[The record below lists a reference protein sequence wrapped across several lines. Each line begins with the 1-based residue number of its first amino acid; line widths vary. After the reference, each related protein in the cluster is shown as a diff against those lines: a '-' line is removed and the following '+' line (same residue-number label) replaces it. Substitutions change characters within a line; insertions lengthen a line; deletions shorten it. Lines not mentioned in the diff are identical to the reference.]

1 MTSSG
6 TAPHGEQAWAW
17 TVSGMLSIPISRR
30 NVVGTLACA
39 VTCAVFAGLQNLRL
53 VEQSAVAVVV
63 TVPAP
68 TIGFLPSSAELYSEA
83 ADSAALVSGRLPAPA
98 AAAASAE
105 ACSCWCTR

>member
-1 MTSSG
+1 MNARMPCLAESSLAPVIDPVRSSTIMTSSG

-30 NVVGTLACA
+30 KVVGTLASS
-39 VTCAVFAGLQNLRL
+39 VTCTVFAGLQNLRL

-68 TIGFLPSSAELYSEA
+68 TIGFLPSSAEL
-83 ADSAALVSGRLPAPA
+83 
-98 AAAASAE
+98 
-105 ACSCWCTR
+105 